1 MILIIEVWERFWYFV
16 LAGQYGAWHPKKDN
30 NLWVFLVGNA
40 EFSSKEKK
48 VDAYI
53 AISALNPGK
62 NYDLG
67 LGSI

>member
-48 VDAYI
+48 ADADKRKKMWMHILLYQ
-53 AISALNPGK
+53 L
-62 NYDLG
+62 
-67 LGSI
+67 